1 MKVRAPLL
9 ALVAGVIIAMALL
22 ATAVA
27 PARPAAAEPDDA
39 GRLAEQVRVHRD
51 GDLLWTM
58 RVTFDSNFTG
68 DTAAVAGAIAA
79 GRGFGG
85 DGTEL
90 ASSFVTLRAW
100 RPEALPVVVRYNP
113 SSDPLQTDPATGGL
127 TPVSADGSILRG
139 ISAWNTVAGQ
149 SFRFQYGGTTAASTS
164 ACDERIDGVN
174 MARFTST
181 LPPGVLGLTCT
192 LSRSLR
198 GDIWPVEFDMEISN
212 KPSWSVASPTPSSAY
227 DLDTTVLHELGH
239 ALGLDHTDDAGAVMF
254 DTAMR
259 GESKRV
265 LTPDDIAGMRALY
278 GVAAPPTASPPPPP
292 AGSPSVTA
300 NGSYNAGANSVV
312 VLGPASAASIATMI
326 AAQSGRTV
334 LALWALVE
342 GQWLYYLPAAPGV
355 NGGFRQV
362 PGAVG
367 SIFAILS

>member
-1 MKVRAPLL
+1 MKVRAPLF
-9 ALVAGVIIAMALL
+9 ALIAIVAGALL

-27 PARPAAAEPDDA
+27 PTRPAAAEPGDA
-39 GRLAEQVRVHRD
+39 PRLAEQVRVHRD
-51 GDLLWTM
+51 GDLVWSM
-58 RVTFDSNFTG
+58 RVTFDSNFAG
-68 DTAAVAGAIAA
+68 DTAAVADAIAA
-79 GRGFGG
+79 ERGFAG
-85 DGTEL
+85 DSAEL

-100 RPEALPVVVRYNP
+100 RPEAVPVVVRYNP
-113 SSDPLQTDPATGGL
+113 SSDPQQTDSATGGL
-127 TPVSADGSILRG
+127 TPVSAGGSILRG

-149 SFRFQYGGTTAASTS
+149 SFRFQYGGTTAAGAS
-164 ACDERIDGVN
+164 ACDERFDGVN
-174 MARFTST
+174 MVRFSST

-192 LSRSLR
+192 LSRGLS
-198 GDIWPVEFDMEISN
+198 GDIWPVEFDMEISS

-239 ALGLDHTDDAGAVMF
+239 ALGLDHSSDGSAVMF
-254 DTAMR
+254 DTASR

-278 GVAAPPTASPPPPP
+278 GVAASPTASPPPP

-300 NGSYNAGANSVV
+300 NGAYGPGANSVV
-312 VLGPASAASIATMI
+312 VLGPVSAANVASMI

-334 LALWALVE
+334 LALWSLVE
-342 GQWLYYLPAAPGV
+342 GRWLYYLPAAPGV